1 MGSGD
6 LRSPELVIFLAFLSG
21 DLSQGSGIFLSANIH
36 VKVLNLD
43 MDNEQ
48 QDLLKRIS

>member
-6 LRSPELVIFLAFLSG
+6 LRSPELVIFLAFLSD

-43 MDNEQ
+43 MDDHSYN
-48 QDLLKRIS
+48 LT